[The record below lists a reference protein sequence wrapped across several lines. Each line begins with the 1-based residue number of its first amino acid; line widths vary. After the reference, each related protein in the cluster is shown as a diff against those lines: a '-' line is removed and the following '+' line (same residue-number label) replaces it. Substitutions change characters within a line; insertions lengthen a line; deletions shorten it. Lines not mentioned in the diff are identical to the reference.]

1 MTLPGNGRAKL
12 MRRYFCGKFAAM
24 LEQRRYQRIRF
35 GTAPSVRIGFNGQ
48 RGEGSIENLSLMG
61 LMARSEI
68 QLEVGRN
75 IGLEFRIPGAERIDV
90 AATVVS
96 RVGSLFGVRFL
107 SGPLNLILVED
118 AINAALSAGQASVL
132 TLHELGGR
140 KVMRISGGL
149 LGNLRNDFMHA
160 LTRVG
165 VEEIDLSGVTAVEQA
180 GLGLCMVAT
189 SRYGVT
195 LGERSAC
202 FDEAWRLAMAM
213 PGALDDAEDW
223 GRDTQIR
230 ASMVI

>member
-1 MTLPGNGRAKL
+1 
-12 MRRYFCGKFAAM
+12 M

-35 GTAPSVRIGFNGQ
+35 GNAPELRVGFNGVI
-48 RGEGSIENLSLMG
+48 GEGTIENLSLMG

-68 QLEVGRN
+68 PLEVGRN

-96 RVGSLFGVRFL
+96 RVGALFGVRFL

-118 AINAALSAGQASVL
+118 AISVALAQGLASVL
-132 TLHELGGR
+132 TLHELSGR

-149 LGNLRNDFMHA
+149 LATLRSDFMHA

-165 VEEIDLSGVTAVEQA
+165 VDEIDLSGVTAVEQA
-180 GLGLCMVAT
+180 GLGLCMIAT
-189 SRYGVT
+189 SRYGVAIT
-195 LGERSAC
+195 ERSKC
-202 FDEAWRLAMAM
+202 FDEAWNLAMAM

-230 ASMVI
+230 SMVL